1 MNRKA
6 KNGFRITISAISA
19 LVMVTAAFPQVT
31 YGLTLSP
38 DSSTTSGSGSSSGTG
53 SGTGSSSGSTS
64 SSNKNTNTEK
74 LNNLKNNYAQ
84 LEKEKKAIEAKLKDI
99 KNEKSQT
106 IAERN
111 SISRQIDIS
120 NEQLAILKDKINL
133 INEEISQKEA
143 EISAKQTDI
152 DNNFELFKSRVRALY
167 MTDSSSV
174 MNIIFGAQSFTD
186 FLERSEYIKRV
197 TDHDEALLKQ
207 LKADKTAIEAV
218 KAEVDADKVELEQ
231 AQSDEAQKKKELNG
245 QYAKVSEDVAQLKKM
260 EQEFNANR
268 DAIEKDMKETQAELS
283 KIYASMKSIGDYVG
297 GEYTWPLPG
306 YSAISSPYGWRFNG
320 ADFHT
325 GIDIT
330 GSGVYGATIVAAN
343 TGVVRF
349 VQTSYTPGKGYGM
362 YVIIDHGGGQTTL
375 YGHMSA
381 VSVSLNQ
388 AVNKGDPIGKV
399 GSTGWSTGPHLHFE
413 IRKDGQHTNPMNYFH
428 K

>member
-19 LVMVTAAFPQVT
+19 LMLVTAAFPQVA
-31 YGLTLSP
+31 YGFTVGQTT
-38 DSSTTSGSGSSSGTG
+38 SSGSSSGTKSGSGSSSGSTNN
-53 SGTGSSSGSTS
+53 SG
-64 SSNKNTNTEK
+64 KNTNTEK
-74 LNNLKNNYAQ
+74 LNNLKNNYEQ

-120 NEQLAILKDKINL
+120 NEQLALLKDKIKL
-133 INEEISQKEA
+133 INDEISQKEA

-152 DNNFELFKSRVRALY
+152 DNNYELFKSRVRALY

-174 MNIIFGAQSFTD
+174 VNIIFGAQSFTD

-207 LKADKTAIEAV
+207 LKADKTAIEAA
-218 KAEVDADKVELEQ
+218 KAEVDADKAELEQ
-231 AQSDEAQKKKELNG
+231 AQTDEAQKKKELNG

-260 EQEFNANR
+260 EAEFNANR
-268 DAIEKDMKETQAELS
+268 EAIEKDMKETQAELA

-306 YSAISSPYGWRFNG
+306 YRTISSSYGWRFG
-320 ADFHT
+320 GGDFHT
-325 GIDIT
+325 GTDIT

-349 VQTSYTPGKGYGM
+349 VQTNYSAGRGYGM

-375 YGHMSA
+375 YGHMSNI
-381 VSVSLNQ
+381 SVSLNETVSKGQ
-388 AVNKGDPIGKV
+388 AIGNV

-413 IRKDGQHTNPMNYFH
+413 IRINGQHTNPMNYFH
-428 K
+428 